1 MQQIRGVILGMLA
14 MVWATGMWAQDKEI
28 LFEVSLSKE
37 KLGLNERLRVDFT
50 MNRDGDHFEAPTFKG
65 FKVLMGPSQSTSSSW
80 INGVRSFSRTF
91 SFILQPTAKGFWTIG
106 QAEITIDGTVYKTA
120 AKKVEVTEAVAK
132 PSDEQTAQDVADQNV
147 RVISEVSKTNP
158 YLNEGIL
165 ITYKLLVGNGVN
177 VTNFNSVD
185 AAEYTHFWNQDLPIN
200 AYNFEPTTY
209 EGKSYQ
215 SVVLKRVL
223 LYPQKTGKLSLK
235 PYTFELSVDVP
246 TNRRDFFGRPLYAP
260 ATRVASTAEI
270 TIDVKELPQENR
282 PASFTGAV
290 GSFDFFVTPN
300 KTALDTGTALEVE
313 VRVTGK
319 GNLKLFSL
327 PELKVPAA
335 LERYAPENKQNINN
349 SRSGMEGTISDTYT
363 IIPNFQGSYPIPGL
377 AFSYFDPKAKK
388 YVTRTTEEINI
399 QALGGALSGES
410 ANTNNTQSPSPTM
423 RSEGFRF
430 IKLTHQ
436 LAPIA
441 TATFIED
448 LDFYL
453 IWLMPL
459 LLLPILGW
467 WIRYN
472 EARGNDLGAL
482 KRKASSR
489 MAKKYLG
496 QAQKALKTPDSFYLA
511 LEKSMQHFLKAR
523 LSIETAD
530 MTHDTIEE
538 LLMAQGVSKEVS
550 GRLIELLNRCAMARY
565 SPKKISDM
573 HEDYKAALAVL
584 TDLDKQHQS

>member
-1 MQQIRGVILGMLA
+1 
-14 MVWATGMWAQDKEI
+14 
-28 LFEVSLSKE
+28 
-37 KLGLNERLRVDFT
+37 
-50 MNRDGDHFEAPTFKG
+50 
-65 FKVLMGPSQSTSSSW
+65 
-80 INGVRSFSRTF
+80 
-91 SFILQPTAKGFWTIG
+91 
-106 QAEITIDGTVYKTA
+106 
-120 AKKVEVTEAVAK
+120 
-132 PSDEQTAQDVADQNV
+132 VADQNV

-260 ATRVASTAEI
+260 ATRVATTAEI
-270 TIDVKELPQENR
+270 TIEVKELPVENR

-290 GSFDFFVTPN
+290 GNFDFFVTPN

-335 LERYAPENKQNINN
+335 LERYAPENKQKINN
-349 SRSGMEGTISDTYT
+349 SRTGMEGSISDTYT

-377 AFSYFDPKAKK
+377 EFTYFDPKAKK
-388 YVTRTTEEINI
+388 YVTRSTEEINI
-399 QALGGALSGES
+399 QALGGAVSGEPT
-410 ANTNNTQSPSPTM
+410 NTPSTTPTV

-436 LAPIA
+436 LAPISSGS
-441 TATFIED
+441 FIED
-448 LDFYL
+448 LNFYL
-453 IWLMPL
+453 IWLIPL

-472 EARGNDLGAL
+472 QARGNDLGAL

-496 QAQKALKTPDSFYLA
+496 QAQKALKTPDNFYLA

-573 HEDYKAALAVL
+573 HEDYTAALAVL

>member
-1 MQQIRGVILGMLA
+1 MQEIRRVLLGVIALI
-14 MVWATGMWAQDKEI
+14 WAAGLWAQDKDI

-50 MNRDGDHFEAPTFKG
+50 MNRDGDHFEAPAFKG

-91 SFILQPTAKGFWTIG
+91 SFILQPTAKGSWTIG

-120 AKKVEVTEAVAK
+120 AKKVEVTDAVAK

-165 ITYKLLVGNGVN
+165 ITYKLLVGSGVN
-177 VTNFNSVD
+177 VTNFNSVN
-185 AAEYTHFWNQDLPIN
+185 AAEYTHFWNQDLPVN

-300 KTALDTGTALEVE
+300 KTALDAGTALEIE

-335 LERYAPENKQNINN
+335 LERYTPENKQKINN
-349 SRSGMEGTISDTYT
+349 SRSGMEGSISDRYT

-377 AFSYFDPKAKK
+377 EFSYFDPKAKK

-399 QALGGALSGES
+399 QVLGGANS
-410 ANTNNTQSPSPTM
+410 AGTTNNTGVQSPAPIE
-423 RSEGFRF
+423 RAEGFRF
-430 IKLTHQ
+430 IKLNHQ
-436 LAPIA
+436 LAPLA
-441 TATFIED
+441 STSFIED
-448 LDFYL
+448 LNFYTL
-453 IWLMPL
+453 WLAPL

-467 WIRYN
+467 WIRFN
-472 EARGNDLGAL
+472 RARGHDLGAL

-489 MAKKYLG
+489 MAKKYLA

-511 LEKSMQHFLKAR
+511 LEKSFQHFLKAR

-530 MTHDTIEE
+530 MTHNTIEE

-565 SPKKISDM
+565 SPQQISDM
-573 HEDYKAALAVL
+573 LDDYNRALEVL
-584 TDLDKQHQS
+584 TDLDKQHKS

>member
-1 MQQIRGVILGMLA
+1 MQEIRRVLLGVIALI
-14 MVWATGMWAQDKEI
+14 WAAGLWAQDKDI

-37 KLGLNERLRVDFT
+37 KLGLNERLRVDLT
-50 MNRDGDHFEAPTFKG
+50 MNRDGDHFEAPAFKG

-80 INGVRSFSRTF
+80 VNGVRSFSRTF
-91 SFILQPTAKGFWTIG
+91 SFILQPTAKGSWNIG

-120 AKKVEVTEAVAK
+120 AKKVEVTDAVAK

-165 ITYKLLVGNGVN
+165 ITYKLLVGSGVN
-177 VTNFNSVD
+177 VTNFNSVN
-185 AAEYTHFWNQDLPIN
+185 AAEYTHFWNQDLPVN

-300 KTALDTGTALEVE
+300 KTALDAETALEIE

-335 LERYAPENKQNINN
+335 LERYTPENKQKINN
-349 SRSGMEGTISDTYT
+349 SRSGMEGSISDRYT

-377 AFSYFDPKAKK
+377 EFSYFDPKAKK

-399 QALGGALSGES
+399 QVLGGANS
-410 ANTNNTQSPSPTM
+410 AGTTNNAGVQSPAPIE
-423 RSEGFRF
+423 RAEGFRF
-430 IKLTHQ
+430 IKLNHQ
-436 LAPIA
+436 LAPLA
-441 TATFIED
+441 STSFIED
-448 LDFYL
+448 LNFYAL
-453 IWLMPL
+453 WLAPL

-467 WIRYN
+467 WIRFN
-472 EARGNDLGAL
+472 RDRGNDLSAL

-489 MAKKYLG
+489 MAKKYLA

-511 LEKSMQHFLKAR
+511 LEKSFQHFLKAR

-530 MTHDTIEE
+530 MTHDTIED

-565 SPKKISDM
+565 SPQQISDM
-573 HEDYKAALAVL
+573 LEDYNRALEVL
-584 TDLDKQHQS
+584 TDLDKQHKS

>member
-1 MQQIRGVILGMLA
+1 MQEIRRVLLGVIALI
-14 MVWATGMWAQDKEI
+14 WAAGLWAQDKDI

-37 KLGLNERLRVDFT
+37 KLGLNERLRVNFT
-50 MNRDGDHFEAPTFKG
+50 MNRDGDHFEAPAFKG

-91 SFILQPTAKGFWTIG
+91 SFILQPTAKGSWTIG

-120 AKKVEVTEAVAK
+120 AKKVEVTDAVAK

-165 ITYKLLVGNGVN
+165 ITYKLLVGSGVN
-177 VTNFNSVD
+177 VTNFNSVN
-185 AAEYTHFWNQDLPIN
+185 AAEYTHFWNQDLPVN

-246 TNRRDFFGRPLYAP
+246 TNRRDFFGRLLYAP

-300 KTALDTGTALEVE
+300 KTALDAGTALEIE

-327 PELKVPAA
+327 PEPKVPAA
-335 LERYAPENKQNINN
+335 LERYTPENKQKINN
-349 SRSGMEGTISDTYT
+349 SRSGMEGSISDRYT

-377 AFSYFDPKAKK
+377 EFSYFDPKAKK

-399 QALGGALSGES
+399 QVLGGANS
-410 ANTNNTQSPSPTM
+410 AGTTNNAGVQNPAPIE
-423 RSEGFRF
+423 RAEGFRF
-430 IKLTHQ
+430 IKLNHQ
-436 LAPIA
+436 LAPLA
-441 TATFIED
+441 STSFIED
-448 LDFYL
+448 LNFYTL
-453 IWLMPL
+453 WLAPL

-467 WIRYN
+467 WIRFN
-472 EARGNDLGAL
+472 RARGHDLGAL

-489 MAKKYLG
+489 MAKKYLA

-511 LEKSMQHFLKAR
+511 LEKSFQHFLKAR

-530 MTHDTIEE
+530 MTHDTIED

-565 SPKKISDM
+565 SPQQISDM
-573 HEDYKAALAVL
+573 LEDYNRALEVL
-584 TDLDKQHQS
+584 TDLDKQHKS

>member
-1 MQQIRGVILGMLA
+1 MQEIRRVLLGVIALI
-14 MVWATGMWAQDKEI
+14 WAAGLWAQDKDI

-50 MNRDGDHFEAPTFKG
+50 MNRDGDHFEAPAFKG

-80 INGVRSFSRTF
+80 VNGVRSFSRTF
-91 SFILQPTAKGFWTIG
+91 SFILQPTAKGSWTIG

-120 AKKVEVTEAVAK
+120 AKKVEVTDAVAK

-165 ITYKLLVGNGVN
+165 ITYKLLVGSGVN
-177 VTNFNSVD
+177 VTNFNSVN
-185 AAEYTHFWNQDLPIN
+185 AAEYTHFWNQDLPVN

-300 KTALDTGTALEVE
+300 KTALDAGTALEIE

-335 LERYAPENKQNINN
+335 LERYTPENKQKINN
-349 SRSGMEGTISDTYT
+349 SRSGMEGSISDRYT

-377 AFSYFDPKAKK
+377 EFSYFDPKAKK

-399 QALGGALSGES
+399 QVLGGANS
-410 ANTNNTQSPSPTM
+410 AGTTNNTGVQSPAPIE
-423 RSEGFRF
+423 RAEGFRF
-430 IKLTHQ
+430 IKLNHQ
-436 LAPIA
+436 LTPLAS
-441 TATFIED
+441 TSFIED
-448 LDFYL
+448 LNFYTL
-453 IWLMPL
+453 WLAPL

-467 WIRYN
+467 WIRFN
-472 EARGNDLGAL
+472 RARGHDLGAL

-489 MAKKYLG
+489 MAKKYLA

-511 LEKSMQHFLKAR
+511 LEKSFQHFLKAR

-565 SPKKISDM
+565 SPQQISDM
-573 HEDYKAALAVL
+573 LEDYNRALEVL
-584 TDLDKQHQS
+584 TDLDKQHKS

>member
-1 MQQIRGVILGMLA
+1 MQEIRRVLLGVIALI
-14 MVWATGMWAQDKEI
+14 WAAGMWAQDKDI

-50 MNRDGDHFEAPTFKG
+50 MNRDGDHFEAPAFKG

-91 SFILQPTAKGFWTIG
+91 SFILQPTAKGSWTIG

-120 AKKVEVTEAVAK
+120 ARKVEVTDAVAK

-165 ITYKLLVGNGVN
+165 ITYKLLVGSGVN
-177 VTNFNSVD
+177 VTNFNSLN
-185 AAEYTHFWNQDLPIN
+185 AAEYTHFWNQDLPVN

-300 KTALDTGTALEVE
+300 KTALDAGTALEIE

-319 GNLKLFSL
+319 GNLKLFGL

-335 LERYAPENKQNINN
+335 LERYTPENKQKINN
-349 SRSGMEGTISDTYT
+349 SRSGMEGSISDRYT
-363 IIPNFQGSYPIPGL
+363 IITNFQGSYPIPGL
-377 AFSYFDPKAKK
+377 EFSYFDPKAKK

-399 QALGGALSGES
+399 QVLGGANS
-410 ANTNNTQSPSPTM
+410 AGTTNNAGVQSPAPIE
-423 RSEGFRF
+423 RAEGFRF
-430 IKLTHQ
+430 IKLNHQ
-436 LAPIA
+436 LAPLA
-441 TATFIED
+441 STSFIED
-448 LDFYL
+448 LNFYSL
-453 IWLMPL
+453 WLAPL

-467 WIRYN
+467 WIRFN
-472 EARGNDLGAL
+472 RARGHDLGAL

-489 MAKKYLG
+489 MAKKYLA

-511 LEKSMQHFLKAR
+511 LEKSFQHFLKAR

-530 MTHDTIEE
+530 MTNDTVEE
-538 LLMAQGVSKEVS
+538 LLMAQGVSKGVS

-565 SPKKISDM
+565 SPQQISDM
-573 HEDYKAALAVL
+573 LEDYNRALEVL
-584 TDLDKQHQS
+584 TDLDKQHKS

>member
-1 MQQIRGVILGMLA
+1 MQEIRHVLLGVIALI
-14 MVWATGMWAQDKEI
+14 WAAGVWAQDKDI
-28 LFEVSLSKE
+28 LFEGSLSKE

-50 MNRDGDHFEAPTFKG
+50 MNRDGDHFEAPAFKG

-91 SFILQPTAKGFWTIG
+91 SFILQPTAKGSWTIG

-120 AKKVEVTEAVAK
+120 AKKVEVTDAVAK

-165 ITYKLLVGNGVN
+165 ITYKLLVGSGVN
-177 VTNFNSVD
+177 VTNFNSVN
-185 AAEYTHFWNQDLPIN
+185 AAEYTHFWNQDLPVN

-300 KTALDTGTALEVE
+300 KTALDAGTALEIE

-335 LERYAPENKQNINN
+335 LERYTPENKQKINN
-349 SRSGMEGTISDTYT
+349 SRSGMEGSISDRYT

-377 AFSYFDPKAKK
+377 EFSYFDPKAKK

-399 QALGGALSGES
+399 QVLGGANS
-410 ANTNNTQSPSPTM
+410 AGTTNNTGVQSPAPIE
-423 RSEGFRF
+423 RAEGFRF
-430 IKLTHQ
+430 IKLNHQ
-436 LAPIA
+436 LAPLA
-441 TATFIED
+441 STSFIED
-448 LDFYL
+448 LNFYTL
-453 IWLMPL
+453 WLAPL

-467 WIRYN
+467 WIRFN
-472 EARGNDLGAL
+472 RARGHDLGAL

-489 MAKKYLG
+489 MAKKYLA

-511 LEKSMQHFLKAR
+511 LEKSFQHFLKAR

-565 SPKKISDM
+565 SPQQISDM
-573 HEDYKAALAVL
+573 LDDYNRALEVL
-584 TDLDKQHQS
+584 TDLDKQHKS

>member
-1 MQQIRGVILGMLA
+1 MQEIRRVLLGVIALI
-14 MVWATGMWAQDKEI
+14 WAAGMWAQDKDI
-28 LFEVSLSKE
+28 LFEISLSKE

-50 MNRDGDHFEAPTFKG
+50 MNRDGDHFEAPAFKG

-91 SFILQPTAKGFWTIG
+91 SFILQPTAKGSWTIG

-120 AKKVEVTEAVAK
+120 ARKVEVTDAVAK

-158 YLNEGIL
+158 YLNEGVL
-165 ITYKLLVGNGVN
+165 ITYKLLVGSGVN
-177 VTNFNSVD
+177 VTNFNSVN
-185 AAEYTHFWNQDLPIN
+185 AAEYTHFWNQDLPVN

-300 KTALDTGTALEVE
+300 KTALDAGTALEIE

-319 GNLKLFSL
+319 GNLKLFGL

-335 LERYAPENKQNINN
+335 LERYTPENKEKINN
-349 SRSGMEGTISDTYT
+349 SRSGMEGSISDRYT

-377 AFSYFDPKAKK
+377 EFSYFDPKAKK

-399 QALGGALSGES
+399 QVLGGANS
-410 ANTNNTQSPSPTM
+410 AGTTNNAGVQSPAPIE
-423 RSEGFRF
+423 RAEGFRF
-430 IKLTHQ
+430 IKLNHQ
-436 LAPIA
+436 LAPLA
-441 TATFIED
+441 STSFIED
-448 LDFYL
+448 LNFYSL
-453 IWLMPL
+453 WLAPL

-467 WIRYN
+467 WIRFN
-472 EARGNDLGAL
+472 RARGHDLGAL

-489 MAKKYLG
+489 MAKKYLA

-511 LEKSMQHFLKAR
+511 LEKSFQHFLKAR

-538 LLMAQGVSKEVS
+538 LLMAQGVSKGVS

-565 SPKKISDM
+565 SPQQISDM
-573 HEDYKAALAVL
+573 LEDYNRALEVL
-584 TDLDKQHQS
+584 TDLDKQHKS

>member
-1 MQQIRGVILGMLA
+1 MQEIRRVLLGVIALI
-14 MVWATGMWAQDKEI
+14 WAAGLWAQDKDI

-50 MNRDGDHFEAPTFKG
+50 MNRDGDHFEAPAFKG

-91 SFILQPTAKGFWTIG
+91 SFILQPTAKGSWTIG

-120 AKKVEVTEAVAK
+120 AKKVEVTDAVAK

-165 ITYKLLVGNGVN
+165 ITYKLLVGSGVN
-177 VTNFNSVD
+177 VTNFNSVN
-185 AAEYTHFWNQDLPIN
+185 AAEYTHFWNQDLPVN
-200 AYNFEPTTY
+200 AYNFEPATY

-300 KTALDTGTALEVE
+300 KTALDAGTALEIE

-335 LERYAPENKQNINN
+335 LERYTPENKQKINN
-349 SRSGMEGTISDTYT
+349 SRSGMEGSISDRYT

-377 AFSYFDPKAKK
+377 EFSYFDPKAKK

-399 QALGGALSGES
+399 QVLGGANS
-410 ANTNNTQSPSPTM
+410 AGTTNNTGVQSPAPIE
-423 RSEGFRF
+423 RAEGFRF
-430 IKLTHQ
+430 IKLNHQ
-436 LAPIA
+436 LAPLA
-441 TATFIED
+441 STSFIED
-448 LDFYL
+448 LNFYTL
-453 IWLMPL
+453 WLAPL

-467 WIRYN
+467 WIRFN
-472 EARGNDLGAL
+472 RARGHDLGAL

-489 MAKKYLG
+489 MAKKYLA

-511 LEKSMQHFLKAR
+511 LEKSFQHFLKAR

-565 SPKKISDM
+565 SPQQISDM
-573 HEDYKAALAVL
+573 LEDYNRALEVL
-584 TDLDKQHQS
+584 TDLDKQHKS

>member
-1 MQQIRGVILGMLA
+1 MQEIRRVLLGVIALI
-14 MVWATGMWAQDKEI
+14 WAAGMWAQDKDI

-50 MNRDGDHFEAPTFKG
+50 MNRDGDHFEAPAFKG

-91 SFILQPTAKGFWTIG
+91 SFILQPTAKGSWTIG

-120 AKKVEVTEAVAK
+120 ARKVEVTDAVAK

-165 ITYKLLVGNGVN
+165 ITYKLLVGSGVN
-177 VTNFNSVD
+177 VTNFNSVN
-185 AAEYTHFWNQDLPIN
+185 AAEYTHFWNQDLPVN

-300 KTALDTGTALEVE
+300 KTALDAGTALEIE

-319 GNLKLFSL
+319 GNLKLFGL

-335 LERYAPENKQNINN
+335 LERYTPENKQKINN
-349 SRSGMEGTISDTYT
+349 SRSGMEGSISDRYT
-363 IIPNFQGSYPIPGL
+363 IITNFQGSYPIPGL
-377 AFSYFDPKAKK
+377 EFSYFDPKAKK

-399 QALGGALSGES
+399 QVLGGTNS
-410 ANTNNTQSPSPTM
+410 AGTTNNAGVQSPAPIE
-423 RSEGFRF
+423 RAEGFRF
-430 IKLTHQ
+430 IKLNHQ
-436 LAPIA
+436 LAPLA
-441 TATFIED
+441 STSFIED
-448 LDFYL
+448 LNFYSL
-453 IWLMPL
+453 WLAPL

-467 WIRYN
+467 WIRFN
-472 EARGNDLGAL
+472 RARGHDLGAL

-489 MAKKYLG
+489 MAKKYLA

-511 LEKSMQHFLKAR
+511 LEKSFQHFLKAR

-538 LLMAQGVSKEVS
+538 LLMAQGVSKGVS

-565 SPKKISDM
+565 SPQQISDM
-573 HEDYKAALAVL
+573 LEDYNRALEVL
-584 TDLDKQHQS
+584 TDLDKQHKS

>member
-1 MQQIRGVILGMLA
+1 M
-14 MVWATGMWAQDKEI
+14 
-28 LFEVSLSKE
+28 
-37 KLGLNERLRVDFT
+37 
-50 MNRDGDHFEAPTFKG
+50 
-65 FKVLMGPSQSTSSSW
+65 
-80 INGVRSFSRTF
+80 
-91 SFILQPTAKGFWTIG
+91 
-106 QAEITIDGTVYKTA
+106 
-120 AKKVEVTEAVAK
+120 EVTDAVAK

-165 ITYKLLVGNGVN
+165 ITYKLLVGSGVN
-177 VTNFNSVD
+177 VTNFNSVN
-185 AAEYTHFWNQDLPIN
+185 AAEYTHFWNQDLPVN

-300 KTALDTGTALEVE
+300 KTALDAGTALEIE

-335 LERYAPENKQNINN
+335 LERYTPENKQKINN
-349 SRSGMEGTISDTYT
+349 SRSGMEGSISDRYT

-377 AFSYFDPKAKK
+377 EFSYFDPKAKK

-399 QALGGALSGES
+399 QVLGGANS
-410 ANTNNTQSPSPTM
+410 AGTTNNAGVQSPAPIE
-423 RSEGFRF
+423 RAEGFRF
-430 IKLTHQ
+430 IKLNHQ
-436 LAPIA
+436 LTPLAS
-441 TATFIED
+441 TSFIED
-448 LDFYL
+448 LNFYTL
-453 IWLMPL
+453 WLAPL

-467 WIRYN
+467 WIRFN
-472 EARGNDLGAL
+472 RARGHDLGAL

-489 MAKKYLG
+489 MAKKYLA

-511 LEKSMQHFLKAR
+511 LEKSFQHFLKAR

-565 SPKKISDM
+565 SPQQISDM
-573 HEDYKAALAVL
+573 LEDYNRALEVL
-584 TDLDKQHQS
+584 TDLDKQHKS

>member
-1 MQQIRGVILGMLA
+1 MQEIRRVLLGVIALI
-14 MVWATGMWAQDKEI
+14 WAAGLWAQDKDI

-50 MNRDGDHFEAPTFKG
+50 MNRDGDHFEAPAFKG

-80 INGVRSFSRTF
+80 VNGVRSFSRTF
-91 SFILQPTAKGFWTIG
+91 SFILQPTAKGSWNIG

-120 AKKVEVTEAVAK
+120 AKKVEVTDAVAK

-165 ITYKLLVGNGVN
+165 ITYKLLVGSGVN
-177 VTNFNSVD
+177 VTNFNSVN
-185 AAEYTHFWNQDLPIN
+185 AAEYTHFWNQDLPVN

-300 KTALDTGTALEVE
+300 KTALDAGTALEIE

-335 LERYAPENKQNINN
+335 LERYTPENKQKINN
-349 SRSGMEGTISDTYT
+349 SRSGMEGSISDRYT

-377 AFSYFDPKAKK
+377 EFSYFDPKAKK

-399 QALGGALSGES
+399 QVLGGANS
-410 ANTNNTQSPSPTM
+410 AGTTNNAGVQSPAPIE
-423 RSEGFRF
+423 RAEGFRF
-430 IKLTHQ
+430 IKLNHQ
-436 LAPIA
+436 LTPLAS
-441 TATFIED
+441 TSFIED
-448 LDFYL
+448 LNFYTL
-453 IWLMPL
+453 WLAPL

-467 WIRYN
+467 WIRFN
-472 EARGNDLGAL
+472 RARGHDLGAL

-489 MAKKYLG
+489 MAKKYLA

-511 LEKSMQHFLKAR
+511 LEKSFQHFLKAR

-565 SPKKISDM
+565 SPQQISDM
-573 HEDYKAALAVL
+573 LEDYNRALEVL
-584 TDLDKQHQS
+584 TDLDKQHKS

>member
-1 MQQIRGVILGMLA
+1 MQEIRRVLLGVIALI
-14 MVWATGMWAQDKEI
+14 WAAGLWAQDKDI

-50 MNRDGDHFEAPTFKG
+50 MNRDGDHFEAPAFKG

-80 INGVRSFSRTF
+80 VNGVRSFSRTF
-91 SFILQPTAKGFWTIG
+91 SFILQPTAKGSWNIG

-120 AKKVEVTEAVAK
+120 AKKVEVTDAVAK

-165 ITYKLLVGNGVN
+165 ITYKLLVGSGVN
-177 VTNFNSVD
+177 VTNFNSVN
-185 AAEYTHFWNQDLPIN
+185 AAEYTHFWNQDLPVN

-300 KTALDTGTALEVE
+300 KTALDAGTALEIE

-335 LERYAPENKQNINN
+335 LERYTPENKQKINN
-349 SRSGMEGTISDTYT
+349 SRSGMEGSISDRYT

-377 AFSYFDPKAKK
+377 EFSYFDPKAKK

-399 QALGGALSGES
+399 QVLGGANS
-410 ANTNNTQSPSPTM
+410 AGTTYNAGVQSPAPIE
-423 RSEGFRF
+423 RAEGFRF
-430 IKLTHQ
+430 IKLNHQ
-436 LAPIA
+436 LAPLA
-441 TATFIED
+441 STSFIED
-448 LDFYL
+448 LNFYTL
-453 IWLMPL
+453 WLAPL

-467 WIRYN
+467 WIRFN
-472 EARGNDLGAL
+472 RARGHDLGAL

-489 MAKKYLG
+489 MAKKYLA

-511 LEKSMQHFLKAR
+511 LEKSFQHFLKAR

-565 SPKKISDM
+565 SPQQISDM
-573 HEDYKAALAVL
+573 LEDYNRALEVL
-584 TDLDKQHQS
+584 TDLDKQHKS

>member
-1 MQQIRGVILGMLA
+1 MQEIRRVLLGVIALI
-14 MVWATGMWAQDKEI
+14 WAAGLWAQDKDI

-50 MNRDGDHFEAPTFKG
+50 MNRDGDHFEAPAFKG

-80 INGVRSFSRTF
+80 VNGVRSFSRTF
-91 SFILQPTAKGFWTIG
+91 SFILQPTAKGSWTIG

-120 AKKVEVTEAVAK
+120 AKKVEVTDAVAK

-165 ITYKLLVGNGVN
+165 ITYKLLVGSGVN
-177 VTNFNSVD
+177 VTNFNSVN
-185 AAEYTHFWNQDLPIN
+185 AAEYTHFWNQDLPVN
-200 AYNFEPTTY
+200 AYNFESTTY

-300 KTALDTGTALEVE
+300 KTALDAGTALEIE

-335 LERYAPENKQNINN
+335 LERYTPENKQKINN
-349 SRSGMEGTISDTYT
+349 SRSGMEGSISDRYT

-377 AFSYFDPKAKK
+377 EFSYFDPKAKK

-399 QALGGALSGES
+399 QVLGGANS
-410 ANTNNTQSPSPTM
+410 AGTTNNTGVQSPAPIE
-423 RSEGFRF
+423 RAEGFRF
-430 IKLTHQ
+430 IKLNHQ
-436 LAPIA
+436 LAPLA
-441 TATFIED
+441 STSFIED
-448 LDFYL
+448 LNFYTL
-453 IWLMPL
+453 WLAPL

-467 WIRYN
+467 WIRFN
-472 EARGNDLGAL
+472 RARGHDLGAL

-489 MAKKYLG
+489 MAKKYLA

-511 LEKSMQHFLKAR
+511 LEKSFQHFLKAR

-565 SPKKISDM
+565 SPQQISDM
-573 HEDYKAALAVL
+573 LEDYNRALEVL
-584 TDLDKQHQS
+584 TDLDKQHKS

>member
-1 MQQIRGVILGMLA
+1 MQEIRRVLLGVIALI
-14 MVWATGMWAQDKEI
+14 WAAGLWAQDKDI

-50 MNRDGDHFEAPTFKG
+50 MNRDGDHFEAPAFKG

-80 INGVRSFSRTF
+80 VNGVRSFSRTF
-91 SFILQPTAKGFWTIG
+91 SFILQPTAKGSWTIG

-120 AKKVEVTEAVAK
+120 AKKVEVTDAVAK

-165 ITYKLLVGNGVN
+165 ITYKLLVGSGVN
-177 VTNFNSVD
+177 VTNFNSVN
-185 AAEYTHFWNQDLPIN
+185 AAEYTHFWNQDLPVN

-300 KTALDTGTALEVE
+300 KTALDAGTALEIE
-313 VRVTGK
+313 VRVAGK

-335 LERYAPENKQNINN
+335 LERYTPENKQKINN
-349 SRSGMEGTISDTYT
+349 SRSGMEGSISDRYT

-377 AFSYFDPKAKK
+377 EFSYFDPKAKK

-399 QALGGALSGES
+399 QVLGGANS
-410 ANTNNTQSPSPTM
+410 AGTTNNTGVQSPAPIE
-423 RSEGFRF
+423 RAEGFRF
-430 IKLTHQ
+430 IKLNHQ
-436 LAPIA
+436 LAPLA
-441 TATFIED
+441 STSFIED
-448 LDFYL
+448 LNFYTL
-453 IWLMPL
+453 WLAPL

-467 WIRYN
+467 WIRFN
-472 EARGNDLGAL
+472 RARGHDLGAL

-489 MAKKYLG
+489 MAKKYLA

-511 LEKSMQHFLKAR
+511 LEKSFQHFLKAR

-565 SPKKISDM
+565 SPQQISDM
-573 HEDYKAALAVL
+573 LEDYNRALEVL
-584 TDLDKQHQS
+584 TDLDKQHKS

>member
-1 MQQIRGVILGMLA
+1 MQEIRRVLLGVIALI
-14 MVWATGMWAQDKEI
+14 WAAGLWAQDKDI

-50 MNRDGDHFEAPTFKG
+50 MNRDGDHFEAPAFKG

-91 SFILQPTAKGFWTIG
+91 SFILQPTAKGSWTIG

-120 AKKVEVTEAVAK
+120 AKKVEVTDAVAK

-165 ITYKLLVGNGVN
+165 ITYKLLVGSGVN
-177 VTNFNSVD
+177 VTNFNSVN
-185 AAEYTHFWNQDLPIN
+185 AAEYTHFWNQDLPVN

-300 KTALDTGTALEVE
+300 KTALDAGTALEIE

-335 LERYAPENKQNINN
+335 LERYTPENKQKINN
-349 SRSGMEGTISDTYT
+349 SRSGMEGSISDRYT

-377 AFSYFDPKAKK
+377 EFSYFDPKAKK

-399 QALGGALSGES
+399 QVLGGANS
-410 ANTNNTQSPSPTM
+410 AGTTNNTGVQSPAPIE
-423 RSEGFRF
+423 RAEGFRF
-430 IKLTHQ
+430 IKLNHQ
-436 LAPIA
+436 LTPLAS
-441 TATFIED
+441 TSFIED
-448 LDFYL
+448 LNFYTL
-453 IWLMPL
+453 WLAPL

-467 WIRYN
+467 WIRFN
-472 EARGNDLGAL
+472 RARGHDLGAL

-489 MAKKYLG
+489 MAKKYLA

-511 LEKSMQHFLKAR
+511 LEKSFQHFLKAC

-565 SPKKISDM
+565 SPQQISDM
-573 HEDYKAALAVL
+573 LEDYNRALEVL
-584 TDLDKQHQS
+584 TDLDKQHKS

>member
-1 MQQIRGVILGMLA
+1 MQEIRRVLLGVIALI
-14 MVWATGMWAQDKEI
+14 WAAGLWAQDKDI

-50 MNRDGDHFEAPTFKG
+50 MNRDGDHFEAPAFKG

-91 SFILQPTAKGFWTIG
+91 SFILQPTAKGSWTIG

-120 AKKVEVTEAVAK
+120 AKKVEVTDAVAK

-165 ITYKLLVGNGVN
+165 ITYKLLVGSGVN
-177 VTNFNSVD
+177 VTNFNSVN
-185 AAEYTHFWNQDLPIN
+185 AAEYTHFWNQDLPVN

-300 KTALDTGTALEVE
+300 KTALDAGTALEIE
-313 VRVTGK
+313 VRVAGK

-335 LERYAPENKQNINN
+335 LERYTPENKQKINN
-349 SRSGMEGTISDTYT
+349 SRSGMEGSISDRYT

-377 AFSYFDPKAKK
+377 EFSYFDPKAKK

-399 QALGGALSGES
+399 QVLGGANS
-410 ANTNNTQSPSPTM
+410 AGTTNNTGVQSSAPIE
-423 RSEGFRF
+423 RAEGFRF
-430 IKLTHQ
+430 IKLNHQ
-436 LAPIA
+436 LAPLA
-441 TATFIED
+441 STSFIED
-448 LDFYL
+448 LNFYTL
-453 IWLMPL
+453 WLAPL

-467 WIRYN
+467 WIRFN
-472 EARGNDLGAL
+472 RARGHDLGAL

-489 MAKKYLG
+489 MAKKYLA

-511 LEKSMQHFLKAR
+511 LEKSFQHFLKAR

-530 MTHDTIEE
+530 MTHDTIED

-565 SPKKISDM
+565 SPQQISDM
-573 HEDYKAALAVL
+573 LEDYNRALEVL
-584 TDLDKQHQS
+584 TDLDKQHKS

>member
-1 MQQIRGVILGMLA
+1 MQEIRRVLLGVIALI
-14 MVWATGMWAQDKEI
+14 WAAGLWAQDKDI

-50 MNRDGDHFEAPTFKG
+50 MNRDGDHFEAPAFKG

-91 SFILQPTAKGFWTIG
+91 SFILQPTAKGSWTIG

-120 AKKVEVTEAVAK
+120 AKKVEVTDAVAK

-165 ITYKLLVGNGVN
+165 ITYKLLVGSGVN
-177 VTNFNSVD
+177 VTNFNSVN
-185 AAEYTHFWNQDLPIN
+185 AAEYTHFWNQDLPVN

-300 KTALDTGTALEVE
+300 KTALDAGTALEIE
-313 VRVTGK
+313 VRVAGK

-335 LERYAPENKQNINN
+335 LERYTPENKQKINN
-349 SRSGMEGTISDTYT
+349 SRSGMEGSISDRYT

-377 AFSYFDPKAKK
+377 EFSYFDPKAKK

-399 QALGGALSGES
+399 QVLGGANS
-410 ANTNNTQSPSPTM
+410 AGTTNNTGVQSPAPIE
-423 RSEGFRF
+423 RAEGFRF
-430 IKLTHQ
+430 IKLNHQ
-436 LAPIA
+436 LAPLA
-441 TATFIED
+441 STSFIED
-448 LDFYL
+448 LNFYTL
-453 IWLMPL
+453 WLAPL

-467 WIRYN
+467 WIRFN
-472 EARGNDLGAL
+472 RARGHDLGAL

-489 MAKKYLG
+489 MAKKYLA

-511 LEKSMQHFLKAR
+511 LEKSFQHFLKAR

-565 SPKKISDM
+565 SPQQISDM
-573 HEDYKAALAVL
+573 LDDYNRALEVL
-584 TDLDKQHQS
+584 TDLDKQHKS

>member
-1 MQQIRGVILGMLA
+1 MQEIRRVLLGVIALI
-14 MVWATGMWAQDKEI
+14 WAAGLWAQDKDI

-50 MNRDGDHFEAPTFKG
+50 MNRDGDHFEAPAFKG

-80 INGVRSFSRTF
+80 VNGVRSFSRTF
-91 SFILQPTAKGFWTIG
+91 SFILQPTAKGSWNIG

-120 AKKVEVTEAVAK
+120 AKKVEVTDAVAK

-165 ITYKLLVGNGVN
+165 ITYKLLVGSGVN
-177 VTNFNSVD
+177 VTNFNSVN
-185 AAEYTHFWNQDLPIN
+185 AAEYTHFWNQDLPVN

-300 KTALDTGTALEVE
+300 KTALDAGTALEIE

-335 LERYAPENKQNINN
+335 LERYTPENKQKINN
-349 SRSGMEGTISDTYT
+349 SRSGMEGSISDRYT

-377 AFSYFDPKAKK
+377 EFSYFDPKAKK

-399 QALGGALSGES
+399 QVLGGANS
-410 ANTNNTQSPSPTM
+410 AGTTNNAGVQSPAPIE
-423 RSEGFRF
+423 RAEGFRF
-430 IKLTHQ
+430 IKLNHQ
-436 LAPIA
+436 LAPLA
-441 TATFIED
+441 STSFIED
-448 LDFYL
+448 LNFYTL
-453 IWLMPL
+453 WLAPL

-467 WIRYN
+467 WIRFN
-472 EARGNDLGAL
+472 RARGHDLGAL

-489 MAKKYLG
+489 MAKKYLA

-511 LEKSMQHFLKAR
+511 LEKSFQHFLKAR

-538 LLMAQGVSKEVS
+538 LLMAQGASKEVS

-565 SPKKISDM
+565 SPQQISDM
-573 HEDYKAALAVL
+573 LEDYNRALEVL
-584 TDLDKQHQS
+584 TDLDKQHKS

>member
-1 MQQIRGVILGMLA
+1 MQEIRRVLLGVIALI
-14 MVWATGMWAQDKEI
+14 WAAGLWAQDKDI

-50 MNRDGDHFEAPTFKG
+50 MNRDGDHFEAPAFKG

-80 INGVRSFSRTF
+80 VNGVRSFSRTF
-91 SFILQPTAKGFWTIG
+91 SFILQPTAKGSWNIG

-120 AKKVEVTEAVAK
+120 AKKVEVTDAVAK

-165 ITYKLLVGNGVN
+165 ITYKLLVGSGVN
-177 VTNFNSVD
+177 VTNFNSVN
-185 AAEYTHFWNQDLPIN
+185 AAEYTHFWNQDLPVN

-300 KTALDTGTALEVE
+300 KTALDAGTALEIE

-335 LERYAPENKQNINN
+335 LERYTPENKQKINN
-349 SRSGMEGTISDTYT
+349 SRSGMEGSISDRYT

-377 AFSYFDPKAKK
+377 EFSYFDPKAKK

-399 QALGGALSGES
+399 QVLGGANS
-410 ANTNNTQSPSPTM
+410 AGTTNNAGVQSPAPIE
-423 RSEGFRF
+423 RAEGFRF
-430 IKLTHQ
+430 IKLNHQ
-436 LAPIA
+436 LAPLA
-441 TATFIED
+441 STSFIED
-448 LDFYL
+448 LNFYTL
-453 IWLMPL
+453 WLAPL

-467 WIRYN
+467 WIRFN
-472 EARGNDLGAL
+472 RARGHDLGAL

-489 MAKKYLG
+489 MAKKYLA

-511 LEKSMQHFLKAR
+511 LEKSFQHFLKAR

-565 SPKKISDM
+565 SPQQISDM
-573 HEDYKAALAVL
+573 LEDYNRALEVL
-584 TDLDKQHQS
+584 TDLDKQHKS

>member
-1 MQQIRGVILGMLA
+1 MQEIRRVLLGVIALI
-14 MVWATGMWAQDKEI
+14 WAAGMWAQDKDI

-50 MNRDGDHFEAPTFKG
+50 MNRDGDHFEAPAFKG

-91 SFILQPTAKGFWTIG
+91 SFILQPTAKGSWTIG

-120 AKKVEVTEAVAK
+120 ARKVEVTDAVAK

-165 ITYKLLVGNGVN
+165 ITYKLLVGSGVN
-177 VTNFNSVD
+177 VTNFNSVN
-185 AAEYTHFWNQDLPIN
+185 AAEYTHFWNQDLPVN

-300 KTALDTGTALEVE
+300 KTALDAGTALEIE

-319 GNLKLFSL
+319 GNLKLFGL

-335 LERYAPENKQNINN
+335 LERYTPENKQKINN
-349 SRSGMEGTISDTYT
+349 SRSGMEGSISDRYT
-363 IIPNFQGSYPIPGL
+363 IITNFQGSYPIPGL
-377 AFSYFDPKAKK
+377 EFSYFDPKAKK

-399 QALGGALSGES
+399 QVLGGANS
-410 ANTNNTQSPSPTM
+410 AGTTNNAGVQSPAPIE
-423 RSEGFRF
+423 RAEGFRF
-430 IKLTHQ
+430 IKLNHQ
-436 LAPIA
+436 LAPLA
-441 TATFIED
+441 STSFIED
-448 LDFYL
+448 LNFYSL
-453 IWLMPL
+453 WLAPL

-467 WIRYN
+467 WIRFN
-472 EARGNDLGAL
+472 RARGHDLGAL

-489 MAKKYLG
+489 MAKKYLA

-511 LEKSMQHFLKAR
+511 LEKSFQHFLKAR

-538 LLMAQGVSKEVS
+538 LLMAQGVSKGVS

-565 SPKKISDM
+565 SPQQISDM
-573 HEDYKAALAVL
+573 LEDYNRALEVL
-584 TDLDKQHQS
+584 TDLDKQHKS

>member
-1 MQQIRGVILGMLA
+1 MQEIRHVLLGVIALI
-14 MVWATGMWAQDKEI
+14 WAAGLWAQDKDI

-50 MNRDGDHFEAPTFKG
+50 MNRDGDHFEAPAFKG
-65 FKVLMGPSQSTSSSW
+65 FMVLMGPSQSTSSSW

-91 SFILQPTAKGFWTIG
+91 SFILQPTAKGSWTIG

-120 AKKVEVTEAVAK
+120 AKKVEVTDAVAK

-165 ITYKLLVGNGVN
+165 ITYKLLVGSGVN
-177 VTNFNSVD
+177 VTNFNSVN
-185 AAEYTHFWNQDLPIN
+185 AAEYTHFWNQDLPVN

-300 KTALDTGTALEVE
+300 KTALDAGTALEIE

-335 LERYAPENKQNINN
+335 LERYTPENKQKINN
-349 SRSGMEGTISDTYT
+349 SRSGMEGSISDRYT

-377 AFSYFDPKAKK
+377 EFSYFDPKAKK

-399 QALGGALSGES
+399 QVLGGANS
-410 ANTNNTQSPSPTM
+410 AGTTNNTGVQSPAPIE
-423 RSEGFRF
+423 RAEGFRF
-430 IKLTHQ
+430 IKLNHQ
-436 LAPIA
+436 LAPLA
-441 TATFIED
+441 STSFIED
-448 LDFYL
+448 LNFYTL
-453 IWLMPL
+453 WLAPL

-467 WIRYN
+467 WIRFN
-472 EARGNDLGAL
+472 RARGHDLGAL

-489 MAKKYLG
+489 MAKKYLA

-511 LEKSMQHFLKAR
+511 LEKSFQHFLKAR

-565 SPKKISDM
+565 SPQQISDM
-573 HEDYKAALAVL
+573 LDDYNRALEVL
-584 TDLDKQHQS
+584 TDLDKQHKS

>member
-1 MQQIRGVILGMLA
+1 MQEIRRVLLGVIALI
-14 MVWATGMWAQDKEI
+14 WAAGMWAQDKDI

-37 KLGLNERLRVDFT
+37 NLGLNERLRVNFT
-50 MNRDGDHFEAPTFKG
+50 MNRDGDHFEAPAFKG

-91 SFILQPTAKGFWTIG
+91 SFILQPTAKGSWTIG

-120 AKKVEVTEAVAK
+120 AKKVEVTDAVAK

-147 RVISEVSKTNP
+147 RVISEISKTNP

-165 ITYKLLVGNGVN
+165 ITYKLLVGSGVN
-177 VTNFNSVD
+177 VTNFNSVN
-185 AAEYTHFWNQDLPIN
+185 AAEYTHFWNQDLPVK

-246 TNRRDFFGRPLYAP
+246 TNRRDFFGRLLYAP

-300 KTALDTGTALEVE
+300 KTALDAGTALEIE

-335 LERYAPENKQNINN
+335 LERYTPENKQKINN
-349 SRSGMEGTISDTYT
+349 SRSGMEGSISDRYT

-377 AFSYFDPKAKK
+377 EFSYFDPKAKK
-388 YVTRTTEEINI
+388 YVTRTTEGINI
-399 QALGGALSGES
+399 QVLGGANS
-410 ANTNNTQSPSPTM
+410 AGTTNNAGVQNPAPIE
-423 RSEGFRF
+423 RAEGFRF
-430 IKLTHQ
+430 IKLNHQ
-436 LAPIA
+436 LAPLA
-441 TATFIED
+441 STSFIED
-448 LDFYL
+448 LNFYSL
-453 IWLMPL
+453 WLAPL

-467 WIRYN
+467 WIRFN
-472 EARGNDLGAL
+472 RARGHDLGAL

-489 MAKKYLG
+489 MAKKYLA

-511 LEKSMQHFLKAR
+511 LEKSFQHFLKAR

-530 MTHDTIEE
+530 MTNDTIEE

-565 SPKKISDM
+565 SPQQISDM
-573 HEDYKAALAVL
+573 LEDYNRALEVL
-584 TDLDKQHQS
+584 TDLDKQHKS

>member
-1 MQQIRGVILGMLA
+1 MQEIRRVLLGVIALI
-14 MVWATGMWAQDKEI
+14 WAAGMWAQDKDI
-28 LFEVSLSKE
+28 LFEISLSKE

-50 MNRDGDHFEAPTFKG
+50 MNRDGDHFEAPAFKG

-91 SFILQPTAKGFWTIG
+91 SFILQPTAKGSWTIG

-120 AKKVEVTEAVAK
+120 ARKVVVTDAVAK

-158 YLNEGIL
+158 YLNEGVL
-165 ITYKLLVGNGVN
+165 ITYKLLVGSGVN
-177 VTNFNSVD
+177 VTNFNSVN
-185 AAEYTHFWNQDLPIN
+185 AAEYTHFWNQDLPVN

-300 KTALDTGTALEVE
+300 KTALDAGTALEIE

-319 GNLKLFSL
+319 GNLKLFGL

-335 LERYAPENKQNINN
+335 LERYTPENKEKINN
-349 SRSGMEGTISDTYT
+349 SRSGMEGSISDRYT

-377 AFSYFDPKAKK
+377 EFSYFDPKAKK

-399 QALGGALSGES
+399 QVLGGANS
-410 ANTNNTQSPSPTM
+410 AGTTNNAGVQSPAPIE
-423 RSEGFRF
+423 RAEGFRF
-430 IKLTHQ
+430 IKLNHQ
-436 LAPIA
+436 LAPLA
-441 TATFIED
+441 STSFIED
-448 LDFYL
+448 LNFYSL
-453 IWLMPL
+453 WLAPL

-467 WIRYN
+467 WIRFN
-472 EARGNDLGAL
+472 RARGHDLGAL

-489 MAKKYLG
+489 MAKKYLA

-511 LEKSMQHFLKAR
+511 LEKSFQHFLKAR

-538 LLMAQGVSKEVS
+538 LLMAQGVSKGVS

-565 SPKKISDM
+565 SPQQISDM
-573 HEDYKAALAVL
+573 LEDYNRALEVL
-584 TDLDKQHQS
+584 TDLDKQHKS

>member
-1 MQQIRGVILGMLA
+1 MQEIRRVLLGVIALI
-14 MVWATGMWAQDKEI
+14 WAAGLWAQDKDI

-50 MNRDGDHFEAPTFKG
+50 MNRDGDHFEAPAFKG

-80 INGVRSFSRTF
+80 VNGVRSFSRTF
-91 SFILQPTAKGFWTIG
+91 SFILQPTAKGSWTIG

-120 AKKVEVTEAVAK
+120 AKKVEVTDAVAK

-165 ITYKLLVGNGVN
+165 ITYKLLVGSGVN
-177 VTNFNSVD
+177 VTNFNSVN
-185 AAEYTHFWNQDLPIN
+185 AAEYTHFWNQDLPVN

-300 KTALDTGTALEVE
+300 KTALDAGTALEIE

-335 LERYAPENKQNINN
+335 LERYTPENKQKINN
-349 SRSGMEGTISDTYT
+349 SRSGMEGSISDRYT

-377 AFSYFDPKAKK
+377 EFSYFDPKAKK

-399 QALGGALSGES
+399 QVLGGANS
-410 ANTNNTQSPSPTM
+410 AGTTNNAGVQSPAPIE
-423 RSEGFRF
+423 RAEGFRF
-430 IKLTHQ
+430 IKLNHQ
-436 LAPIA
+436 LTPLAS
-441 TATFIED
+441 TSFIED
-448 LDFYL
+448 LNFYTL
-453 IWLMPL
+453 WLAPL

-467 WIRYN
+467 WIRFN
-472 EARGNDLGAL
+472 RARGHDLGAL

-489 MAKKYLG
+489 MAKKYLA

-511 LEKSMQHFLKAR
+511 LEKSFQHFLKAR

-565 SPKKISDM
+565 SPQQISDM
-573 HEDYKAALAVL
+573 LEDYNRALEVL
-584 TDLDKQHQS
+584 TDLDKQHKS

>member
-1 MQQIRGVILGMLA
+1 MQEIRRVLLGVIALI
-14 MVWATGMWAQDKEI
+14 WAAGLWAQDKDI

-50 MNRDGDHFEAPTFKG
+50 MNRDGDHFEAPAFKG

-80 INGVRSFSRTF
+80 VNGVRSFSRTF
-91 SFILQPTAKGFWTIG
+91 SFILQPTAKGSWNIG

-120 AKKVEVTEAVAK
+120 AKKVEVTDAVAK

-165 ITYKLLVGNGVN
+165 ITYKLLVGSGVN
-177 VTNFNSVD
+177 VTNFNSVN
-185 AAEYTHFWNQDLPIN
+185 AAEYTHFWNQDLPVN

-300 KTALDTGTALEVE
+300 KTALDAGTALEIE

-335 LERYAPENKQNINN
+335 LERYTPENKQKINN
-349 SRSGMEGTISDTYT
+349 SRSGMEGSISDRYT

-377 AFSYFDPKAKK
+377 EFSYFDPKAKK

-399 QALGGALSGES
+399 QVLGGANS
-410 ANTNNTQSPSPTM
+410 AGTTNNAGVQSPAPIE
-423 RSEGFRF
+423 RAEGFRF
-430 IKLTHQ
+430 IKLNHQ
-436 LAPIA
+436 LIPLAS
-441 TATFIED
+441 TSFIED
-448 LDFYL
+448 LNFYTL
-453 IWLMPL
+453 WLAPL

-467 WIRYN
+467 WIRFN
-472 EARGNDLGAL
+472 RARGHDLGAL

-489 MAKKYLG
+489 MAKKYLA

-511 LEKSMQHFLKAR
+511 LEKSFQHFLKAR

-565 SPKKISDM
+565 SPQQISDM
-573 HEDYKAALAVL
+573 LEDYNRALEVL
-584 TDLDKQHQS
+584 TDLDKQHKS

>member
-1 MQQIRGVILGMLA
+1 MQEIRRVLLGVIALI
-14 MVWATGMWAQDKEI
+14 WAAGLWAQDKDI

-50 MNRDGDHFEAPTFKG
+50 MNRDGDHFEAPAFKG

-80 INGVRSFSRTF
+80 VNGVRSFSRTF
-91 SFILQPTAKGFWTIG
+91 SFILQPTAKGSWTIG

-120 AKKVEVTEAVAK
+120 AKKVEVTDAVAK

-165 ITYKLLVGNGVN
+165 ITYKLLVGSGVN
-177 VTNFNSVD
+177 VTNFNSVN
-185 AAEYTHFWNQDLPIN
+185 AAEYTHFWNQDLPVN

-300 KTALDTGTALEVE
+300 KTALDAGTALEIE

-335 LERYAPENKQNINN
+335 LERYTPENKQKINN
-349 SRSGMEGTISDTYT
+349 SRSGMEGSISDRYT

-377 AFSYFDPKAKK
+377 EFSYFDPKAKK

-399 QALGGALSGES
+399 QVLGGANS
-410 ANTNNTQSPSPTM
+410 AGTTNNAGVQSPAPIE
-423 RSEGFRF
+423 RAEGFRF
-430 IKLTHQ
+430 VKLNHQ
-436 LAPIA
+436 LTPLAS
-441 TATFIED
+441 TSFIED
-448 LDFYL
+448 LNFYTL
-453 IWLMPL
+453 WLAPL

-467 WIRYN
+467 WIRFN
-472 EARGNDLGAL
+472 RARGHDLGAL

-489 MAKKYLG
+489 MAKKYLA

-511 LEKSMQHFLKAR
+511 LEKSFQHFLKAR

-530 MTHDTIEE
+530 MTHDTIED

-565 SPKKISDM
+565 SPQQISDM
-573 HEDYKAALAVL
+573 LEDYNRALEVL
-584 TDLDKQHQS
+584 TDLDKQHKS